1 MKLIYL
7 VLTIQLSLTS
17 TALAYLD
24 PGTLSMI
31 FSVIVGVFASALI
44 FIKDIINKIKKIFK
58 KKEKEKS

>member
-1 MKLIYL
+1 MKLIYSIL
-7 VLTIQLSLTS
+7 IIQLTLTS

-31 FSVIVGVFASALI
+31 FSVIAGVFASALI

-58 KKEKEKS
+58 KKEREKS